1 MRAIA
6 DEGQPG
12 RPDRPYTSPPVRVRF
27 PPRDPGDRGDVSASA
42 SLLLFG
48 DEQISLPG
56 IHGCAVESRAEPEA
70 ESPPAGPR
78 VSQCPGQLCFGHSQ
92 MLLDDADPDP
102 RQPSL
107 LPEPP
112 PWDLVER
119 PNAPEAPRPDR
130 APRIGQEAL
139 FPNHG

>member
-1 MRAIA
+1 MEVNVRAS
-6 DEGQPG
+6 G
-12 RPDRPYTSPPVRVRF
+12 
-27 PPRDPGDRGDVSASA
+27 

-56 IHGCAVESRAEPEA
+56 IHPSGAESRPEPDAEKGAEPLL
-70 ESPPAGPR
+70 AGTG
-78 VSQCPGQLCFGHSQ
+78 VSHCPGQLCFGPSQ
-92 MLLDDADPDP
+92 MLLADADPDP

-119 PNAPEAPRPDR
+119 PAAPVTPRSER
-130 APRIGQEAL
+130 AARIRQEPL
-139 FPNHG
+139 FRHHE